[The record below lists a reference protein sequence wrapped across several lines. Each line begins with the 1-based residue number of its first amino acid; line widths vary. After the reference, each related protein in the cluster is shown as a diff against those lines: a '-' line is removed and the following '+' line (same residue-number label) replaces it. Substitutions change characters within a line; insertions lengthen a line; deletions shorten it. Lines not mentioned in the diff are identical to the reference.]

1 MGKAEYIK
9 SNAAGNK
16 LLLEPANKRGRGHK
30 KCPPSAKK
38 KNVLPKDQLAL
49 MDSLINYSKL
59 ANRK

>member
-38 KNVLPKDQLAL
+38 KKCPPQRPTGPDGFT
-49 MDSLINYSKL
+49 DKL
-59 ANRK
+59 F